1 MSFRSISVLIVLIAS
16 VLFVMVNWGAI
27 MTPMPLSFILFTV
40 NMPLGLVL
48 IAGGSLVFLVSL
60 LWMLWKQAGTLV
72 DLQKANREARQARS
86 AATDAEDSRVAKF
99 EENLQG
105 KFDALEKHLV
115 DRMNKALEERSKTDD
130 LLKGDITRAL
140 KSMQKSLDET
150 TKALKELEEQT
161 NQRLI

>member
-48 IAGGSLVFLVSL
+48 IAGGSLVFLV
-60 LWMLWKQAGTLV
+60 MLWKQAGTLV

-105 KFDALEKHLV
+105 KFDALEKNLV